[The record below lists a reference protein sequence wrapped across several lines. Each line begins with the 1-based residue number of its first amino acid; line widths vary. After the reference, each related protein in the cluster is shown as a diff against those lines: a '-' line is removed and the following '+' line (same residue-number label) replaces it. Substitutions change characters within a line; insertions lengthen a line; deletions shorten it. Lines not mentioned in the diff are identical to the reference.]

1 MKEKKEKYITEDNL
15 IEDQTYLGIKNLI
28 RCPKCNNI
36 YKNPMQC
43 NKCQKIF
50 CKKCINDSLENK
62 NICPNNCTDP
72 NFQESEDKNCLLS
85 LLKFLCKNCQHEINY
100 NDVESHL
107 NNGCATNAVETKLF
121 YEIFAKKK
129 LKKIKEDEIN
139 KLKGKEVN
147 HLSSKL

>member
-62 NICPNNCTDP
+62 NICPNNCII
-72 NFQESEDKNCLLS
+72 SKNL
-85 LLKFLCKNCQHEINY
+85 
-100 NDVESHL
+100 
-107 NNGCATNAVETKLF
+107 
-121 YEIFAKKK
+121 
-129 LKKIKEDEIN
+129 KIKI
-139 KLKGKEVN
+139 VYY
-147 HLSSKL
+147 HY